1 MIKRTLYFGNPAYLS
16 IKDKQ
21 LVIRIPE
28 KTDGEIVS
36 AGKTVTVPVEDIGLV
51 ILDNWQITFT
61 QHVMTALLE
70 NNTAVVHCNASH
82 HPVGMLLNL
91 DGHTLQTQRFR
102 AQIEATEPLK
112 KQLWQQTVIRKIE
125 NQAALLQSLSKDVKT
140 LDFMIRNVK
149 SGDPDNFEA
158 RAAAYYWG
166 QLFSEYIP
174 DFTRDRG
181 GEPPNNMLN
190 YGYAILRA
198 AVARALVGSGLLP
211 TLGIFHRNQYN
222 AYCLADDI
230 MEPYRPFVD
239 RAVLE
244 FMQAGNKIPKDL
256 NLDAKQHLLTVLQH
270 DVHFDKDR
278 SPLMVGLTKTTASL
292 SACFEGTKRKINYPK
307 L

>member
-28 KTDGEIVS
+28 KTEDNTLS
-36 AGKTVTVPVEDIGLV
+36 AGKTTTISVEDIGLV
-51 ILDNWQITFT
+51 ILDNGQITFT
-61 QHVMTALLE
+61 QHVMSALLE
-70 NNTAVVHCNASH
+70 NNAAVVHCNASH

-125 NQAALLQSLSKDVKT
+125 NQAALLQSLGKDVKT

-158 RAAAYYWG
+158 RAAAFYWG
-166 QLFSEYIP
+166 QLFSEHIP

-198 AVARALVGSGLLP
+198 AV
-211 TLGIFHRNQYN
+211 
-222 AYCLADDI
+222 
-230 MEPYRPFVD
+230 D
-239 RAVLE
+239 RKSV
-244 FMQAGNKIPKDL
+244 
-256 NLDAKQHLLTVLQH
+256 V
-270 DVHFDKDR
+270 
-278 SPLMVGLTKTTASL
+278 
-292 SACFEGTKRKINYPK
+292 
-307 L
+307 